1 MKPFNKADDKE
12 NSTNGMLRMDGTKLT
27 MMGIE
32 NGDLERDKLN
42 DKLKAI
48 RRAKKMLENEIKAK
62 L

>member
-1 MKPFNKADDKE
+1 
-12 NSTNGMLRMDGTKLT
+12 MLRIDGTKLT
-27 MMGIE
+27 LMGIE

-48 RRAKKMLENEIKAK
+48 RRAKKMQENEIKAK

>member
-1 MKPFNKADDKE
+1 MKPFNKADDQE

-27 MMGIE
+27 LMGIK
-32 NGDLERDKLN
+32 NGDLEREKLN

-48 RRAKKMLENEIKAK
+48 RKAKKIEEDEIKAK